1 MLGSFQSTASLC
13 YSLLP
18 VLSEE
23 GLWELGAVTAV
34 TPQSSPRASLL
45 PARNGGKKIGE
56 KISISG
62 SRYAYWSCKALTEVL
77 LWTQSLFCSSK
88 GRS

>member
-45 PARNGGKKIGE
+45 PARNRGKKSGKKSVSPDLGTLIGAA
-56 KISISG
+56 KP
-62 SRYAYWSCKALTEVL
+62 
-77 LWTQSLFCSSK
+77 
-88 GRS
+88 

>member
-23 GLWELGAVTAV
+23 GLWDLGAVTAV
-34 TPQSSPRASLL
+34 TPQSSPEHPFSQ
-45 PARNGGKKIGE
+45 PEIEGKKSGKKSVSPDLGTLIGAA
-56 KISISG
+56 KP
-62 SRYAYWSCKALTEVL
+62 
-77 LWTQSLFCSSK
+77 
-88 GRS
+88 